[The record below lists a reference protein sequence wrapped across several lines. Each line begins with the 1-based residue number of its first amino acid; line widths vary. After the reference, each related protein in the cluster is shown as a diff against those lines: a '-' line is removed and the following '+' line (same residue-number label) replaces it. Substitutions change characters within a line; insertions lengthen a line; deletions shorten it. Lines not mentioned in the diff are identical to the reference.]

1 MEAVVVE
8 LTKNSLSTPVV
19 EPVSKAVSIKEAT
32 ESGKRTSET
41 EQDVST
47 IDVNAVDFSDLV
59 SKVTEVVQ
67 NIGTKVSFSYDD
79 RATTPVIKVTDDET
93 GEEIRQI
100 PREEMLHLMSRLR
113 EVSGLIF
120 QGSI

>member
-1 MEAVVVE
+1 MEAIVVE
-8 LTKNSLSTPVV
+8 LTKNSASAPVV
-19 EPVSKAVSIKEAT
+19 EPASKAASTKEAT
-32 ESGKRTSET
+32 EVNKVSET
-41 EQDVST
+41 QQDVST
-47 IDVNAVDFSDLV
+47 IDVESVDFSDLV

-79 RATTPVIKVTDDET
+79 RTPNPVIRVMDDES

-120 QGSI
+120 QESI

>member
-8 LTKNSLSTPVV
+8 LTKNSVSTPVV
-19 EPVSKAVSIKEAT
+19 EPVSKAGAIKEAT
-32 ESGKRTSET
+32 DGKKASET
-41 EQDVST
+41 KQDVSRL
-47 IDVNAVDFSDLV
+47 DVNEVDFSDLV
-59 SKVTEVVQ
+59 TKVTEVVQ

-79 RATTPVIKVTDDET
+79 RTPNPVIRVTDDKT
-93 GEEIRQI
+93 GEVIRQI

-120 QGSI
+120 EGSI